1 MARHKV
7 GDRVKIRSY
16 NSIEKEFVRDCDGF
30 RGPCGGYF
38 VPGMNKYCGKT
49 VTITH
54 VHSAGY
60 RIKEDGEMWN
70 WTDDMFEADT
80 IIIYTDGNMVVA
92 LDKATG
98 KTGTAYCNPED
109 EFDFFTGAD
118 LAYNRLRGRVRP
130 SSKDENVKKYYN
142 GEIVCVS
149 AQSGNLT
156 KGKIYRV
163 KNGQFRDDHG
173 NIHGTIYPYINF
185 RDLNDQHLSEFVEV
199 VR

>member
-7 GDRVKIRSY
+7 GDKVKIRSHK
-16 NSIEKEFVRDCDGF
+16 SIEKEFVGTDEGF
-30 RGPCGGYF
+30 RGPSGIYF
-38 VPGMNKYCGKT
+38 VSSMEKYCGET
-49 VTITH
+49 VTITN

-60 RIKEDGEMWN
+60 RIKEDGGMWN
-70 WTDDMFEADT
+70 WTDDMFEANT
-80 IIIYTDGNMVVA
+80 IIIYTDGNKVVA
-92 LDKATG
+92 LDKSTG

-109 EFDFFTGAD
+109 EFDFSIGAD
-118 LAYNRLRGRVRP
+118 LAYNRLRGRIRP
-130 SSKDENVKKYYN
+130 SSKDENIKKYYN
-142 GEIVCVS
+142 GEIVCTDARS
-149 AQSGNLT
+149 ENLT
-156 KGKIYRV
+156 KGKIYKV